1 MISKYPVEISDQEGI
16 TDAVNYLLSGPAG
29 LGQNFDGFS
38 DYNPLI
44 IRPTFA
50 RPFTLPY
57 YTTLDASWYIRM
69 PVTSVSVVGG
79 NPSDQITVNFTPP
92 VAYTAAPFQFGDTL
106 RLSGFEDSGLPYDD
120 TSTLNTPTGNKS
132 AIQFGQ
138 FNSVATTTLTG
149 TGSGARLNVFLSG
162 TSAVPYSS
170 VNTETRVDIFNV
182 GTGYAV
188 GDTIKVLGTAIGGA
202 TPANDL
208 TLTVAAVD
216 SGFYNDSYFVF
227 SSTTTSVNLYTSA
240 EYNWPAITVQG
251 EVSRSF
257 INTAVSTD
265 CLTQVVVD
273 SITQRNFINA
283 QVEFTYTVNTET
295 SPPEPSY
302 NESNLFDIVVQVN
315 RYTIGKNANGNQV
328 FSFQKTI
335 SQKVFPEQTGSP
347 TAGAVSAIFTTV
359 IDQELNFGSYAY
371 ILEIAFVTAPTL
383 ATGVTPG
390 TAGYRTTAGSLV
402 SDGFETAP
410 LPSGAAAGNIQNQST
425 AGGTQY
431 LNVNAT
437 VLSSNNPGVFV
448 NGPVLDVTV
457 WPNALLPEYTVG
469 SPGSGGTVE
478 IFNTRTLSNVQIV
491 GVGGE
496 FTCDTRGL
504 RVGDS
509 VQIQGTLTGTGTIT
523 GYASPTL
530 YKISVTNGSTTF
542 TLTTFAGAP
551 IVTTAGTTTG
561 LTFDYDVLTPGTNS
575 GYQPGDV
582 IKILGTDIGGA
593 TPLNDLYLTV
603 FTTSL
608 DSNQVP
614 GKFTMGLRNLTTQ
627 VIKQ

>member
-1 MISKYPVEISDQEGI
+1 MISKYPIEIGDVEGI
-16 TDAVNYLLSGPAG
+16 ADAVNYLLSGPAG

-57 YTTLDASWYIRM
+57 YTTLDASWYVRL
-69 PVTSVSVVGG
+69 TATGTTVVGG
-79 NPSDQITVNFTPP
+79 NPSDLITISFGAGPG
-92 VAYTAAPFQFGDTL
+92 YTSPPFQFGDRL
-106 RLSGFEDSGLPYDD
+106 RLSGFVASGVDPDFW
-120 TSTLNTPTGNKS
+120 NGNYY
-132 AIQFGQ
+132 
-138 FNSVATTTLTG
+138 V
-149 TGSGARLNVFLSG
+149 
-162 TSAVPYSS
+162 Y
-170 VNTETRVDIFNV
+170 
-182 GTGYAV
+182 
-188 GDTIKVLGTAIGGA
+188 
-202 TPANDL
+202 
-208 TLTVAAVD
+208 
-216 SGFYNDSYFVF
+216 
-227 SSTTTSVNLYTSA
+227 SSTTTSVTLYTSQT
-240 EYNWPAITVQG
+240 YTWPAVTTLGSIVRDFT
-251 EVSRSF
+251 
-257 INTAVSTD
+257 NTAVSTD
-265 CLTQVVVD
+265 CLAQVVVD

-302 NESNLFDIVVQVN
+302 NETNVFDIVVQVN
-315 RYTIGKNANGNQV
+315 RYSVGKNSRGNQV

-335 SQKVFPEQTGSP
+335 SQKVFPEQTGSA

-371 ILEIAFVTAPTL
+371 ILEIAFVTVPTL
-383 ATGVTPG
+383 TTGTSPG
-390 TAGYRTTAGSLV
+390 SAGYRTTAGSLV

-410 LPSGAAAGNIQNQST
+410 LPAGVAAGNIQNQST
-425 AGGTQY
+425 PGGTQY
-431 LNVNAT
+431 LNVPAT
-437 VLSSNNPGVFV
+437 VLSSNNPGVFI

-457 WPNALLPEYTVG
+457 WPNSLLPEYSVG
-469 SPGSGGTVE
+469 DPLAGGTVE

-496 FTCDTRGL
+496 FTCNTRGL

-530 YKISVTNGSTTF
+530 YKISATNGSTTF

-551 IVTTAGTTTG
+551 IVTSAGTTTG
-561 LTFDYDVLTPGTNS
+561 LTFDYDVLIPGTNS

-582 IKILGTDIGGA
+582 IKILGTAIGGA
-593 TPLNDLYLTV
+593 SPLNDLYLTV